1 MIINSKVQGLQNQLS
16 GDVLWMSSKVMGQ
29 TLGNRLLLLL
39 LPTSQL
45 CLFRHSPSCHSLVVD
60 PASHSFPTCKNSARL
75 TLPPL
80 HTFSFTFSLG
90 PSFLFLSQRLQ
101 QESHGRP
108 LQADALQ
115 LVLHFV
121 LEVSEPDG
129 RVDQNHCQG
138 WKEIGRSSQ
147 SNLWMSQSQFSRATQ
162 K

>member
-1 MIINSKVQGLQNQLS
+1 MERVVIIIIIKLKKIMSTQKCNVCKTSWVVMFGLI
-16 GDVLWMSSKVMGQ
+16 
-29 TLGNRLLLLL
+29 LLL
-39 LPTSQL
+39 LPPSHL
-45 CLFRHSPSCHSLVVD
+45 CLFSHSPSCPSLVVD
-60 PASHSFPTCKNSARL
+60 PTSHSFPICKNS
-75 TLPPL
+75 TPLPSL

-121 LEVSEPDG
+121 LEISEPDW
-129 RVDQNHCQG
+129 RVDQNRCKG

-147 SNLWMSQSQFSRATQ
+147 SNSCTSQSKFSRATQ
-162 K
+162 N